1 MLHKY
6 HNYLI
11 DKGKSQNT
19 VLSYI
24 NDLQIFIQEMRVN
37 PDSYVISNDI
47 KKWIRD
53 MLNPKEGKAL
63 SVSTINRRLNTLRS
77 YFSWA
82 EREKYIK
89 VNPMT
94 DIKGLKM
101 ADEEHEKIMWLTEKE
116 FEDLLERIRKYPVKT
131 RGVNPEEKY
140 RRDRAIIYIFTYA
153 GLRVEELSN
162 LKITDIDLDLKKI
175 RVIGKRNK
183 VRTIPMSNILYN
195 EVLEWLEFRSK
206 ISKKKEIVIQSPYA
220 FYSQRSE
227 KFSVRG
233 IQAMI
238 ENYSTSD
245 KKLTPHMFRHTF
257 CKRMLKTTNND
268 IEKVRRLAGHS
279 HISTTTR
286 YLKNSYDELTDAVES
301 MPTF

>member
-1 MLHKY
+1 
-6 HNYLI
+6 
-11 DKGKSQNT
+11 
-19 VLSYI
+19 
-24 NDLQIFIQEMRVN
+24 MRLN

-53 MLNPKEGKAL
+53 MLNPREGKAL

-82 EREKYIK
+82 EREQYIK

-94 DIKGLKM
+94 DIKDLKV
-101 ADEEHEKIMWLTEKE
+101 ADEEYEKIMWLTEKE
-116 FEDLLERIRKYPVKT
+116 FEALLERMRKYPVKT

-140 RRDRAIIYIFTYA
+140 RRDRAIIYILTYA
-153 GLRVEELSN
+153 GLRVEELSS

-175 RVIGKRNK
+175 RVIGKGTK
-183 VRTIPMSNILYN
+183 VRTIPMSNFLYN
-195 EVLEWLEFRSK
+195 EVLDWLQFRNK
-206 ISKKKEIVIQSPYA
+206 IAKDKEIVDQSPYV

-227 KFSVRG
+227 KFSIRG

-238 ENYSTSD
+238 ENYSTSG

-257 CKRMLKTTNND
+257 CKWMLKATNND

-286 YLKNSYDELTDAVES
+286 YLKNSFDELTDAVEA
-301 MPTF
+301 MPIF

>member
-6 HNYLI
+6 RKYLI

-24 NDLQIFIQEMRVN
+24 NDLQIFFQEMRLN

-47 KKWIRD
+47 KKWTRN
-53 MLNPKEGKAL
+53 MLNPREGKTL

-82 EREKYIK
+82 EREQYIK
-89 VNPMT
+89 VNPMR
-94 DIKGLKM
+94 DIKDLKV
-101 ADEEHEKIMWLTEKE
+101 ADEEYEKIMWLTEKE
-116 FEDLLERIRKYPVKT
+116 FEALLDRMRKYPVKT

-140 RRDRAIIYIFTYA
+140 RRDRAIIYILTYA
-153 GLRVEELSN
+153 GLRVEELSS
-162 LKITDIDLDLKKI
+162 LKITDIDIDFKKI
-175 RVIGKRNK
+175 RVIGKGTK
-183 VRTIPMSNILYN
+183 VRTVPMSNFLYN
-195 EVLEWLEFRSK
+195 EVLDWLQFRNK
-206 ISKKKEIVIQSPYA
+206 IAKDKEIVNQSPYV

-227 KFSVRG
+227 KFSIRG

-257 CKRMLKTTNND
+257 CKWMLKATNND

-286 YLKNSYDELTDAVES
+286 YLKNSFDELTDAVEA
-301 MPTF
+301 MPIF

>member
-6 HNYLI
+6 RKYLI

-19 VLSYI
+19 LLSYI
-24 NDLQIFIQEMRVN
+24 NDLQIFFQEMRLN

-53 MLNPKEGKAL
+53 MLNPREGKAL

-82 EREKYIK
+82 EREEYIK

-94 DIKGLKM
+94 DIKDLKV
-101 ADEEHEKIMWLTEKE
+101 ADEEYEKIMWLTEKE
-116 FEDLLERIRKYPVKT
+116 FEDLLERMRKYPVKT

-140 RRDRAIIYIFTYA
+140 RRDRAIIYILTYA
-153 GLRVEELSN
+153 GLRVEELSS
-162 LKITDIDLDLKKI
+162 LKIADIDLDLKKI
-175 RVIGKRNK
+175 RVIGKGTK
-183 VRTIPMSNILYN
+183 VRTIPMSNFLYN
-195 EVLEWLEFRSK
+195 EVLDWLQFRNK
-206 ISKKKEIVIQSPYA
+206 IAKDKEIVNQSPYV

-227 KFSVRG
+227 KFSIRG

-238 ENYSTSD
+238 ENYSTLD

-257 CKRMLKTTNND
+257 CKWMLKATNND

-279 HISTTTR
+279 HIATTTR
-286 YLKNSYDELTDAVES
+286 YLKNSFDELTDAVEA
-301 MPTF
+301 MPIF

>member
-6 HNYLI
+6 RNYLI

-19 VLSYI
+19 LLSYI
-24 NDLQIFIQEMRVN
+24 NDLQIFFQEMRLN

-53 MLNPKEGKAL
+53 MLNPREGKAL

-82 EREKYIK
+82 EREQYIK

-94 DIKGLKM
+94 DIKDLKV
-101 ADEEHEKIMWLTEKE
+101 ADEEYEKIMWLTEKE
-116 FEDLLERIRKYPVKT
+116 FEALLERMRKYPVKT

-140 RRDRAIIYIFTYA
+140 RRDRAIIYILTYG
-153 GLRVEELSN
+153 GLRVEELSS

-175 RVIGKRNK
+175 RVIGKGTK
-183 VRTIPMSNILYN
+183 VRTIPMSNFLYN
-195 EVLEWLEFRSK
+195 EVLDWLQFRNK
-206 ISKKKEIVIQSPYA
+206 IAKDKEIVNQSPYV

-227 KFSVRG
+227 KFSIRG

-257 CKRMLKTTNND
+257 CKWMLKATNND

-286 YLKNSYDELTDAVES
+286 YLKNSFDELTDAVEA
-301 MPTF
+301 MPIF

>member
-6 HNYLI
+6 RKYLI

-24 NDLQIFIQEMRVN
+24 NDLQIFFQEMRFN
-37 PDSYVISNDI
+37 SDSYVISNDI

-53 MLNPKEGKAL
+53 MLNPREGKVL

-82 EREKYIK
+82 EREQYIK

-94 DIKGLKM
+94 DIKDLKV
-101 ADEEHEKIMWLTEKE
+101 ADEEYEKIMWLTEKE
-116 FEDLLERIRKYPVKT
+116 FEALLERMRKYPVKT

-140 RRDRAIIYIFTYA
+140 RRDRAIIYILTYA
-153 GLRVEELSN
+153 GLRVEELSS
-162 LKITDIDLDLKKI
+162 LKVTDIDLDLKKV
-175 RVIGKRNK
+175 RVIGKGTK
-183 VRTIPMSNILYN
+183 VRTIPMSNFLYN
-195 EVLEWLEFRSK
+195 EVLDWLQFRNK
-206 ISKKKEIVIQSPYA
+206 IAKDKEIVNQSPYV

-227 KFSVRG
+227 KFSIRG
-233 IQAMI
+233 IQTMI

-257 CKRMLKTTNND
+257 CKWMLKATNND

-286 YLKNSYDELTDAVES
+286 YLKNSFDELTDAVEA
-301 MPTF
+301 MPIF

>member
-6 HNYLI
+6 RKYLI

-24 NDLQIFIQEMRVN
+24 NDLQIFFQEMRLN
-37 PDSYVISNDI
+37 LGSYVISSDI

-53 MLNPKEGKAL
+53 MLNPREGKAL

-82 EREKYIK
+82 EREQYIK

-94 DIKGLKM
+94 DIKDIKVV
-101 ADEEHEKIMWLTEKE
+101 DEEYEKIMWLTEKE
-116 FEDLLERIRKYPVKT
+116 FEALLERMRKYPVKT
-131 RGVNPEEKY
+131 RGVNPEGKY
-140 RRDRAIIYIFTYA
+140 RRDRAIIYILTYA
-153 GLRVEELSN
+153 GLRVEELSS

-175 RVIGKRNK
+175 RVIGKGTK
-183 VRTIPMSNILYN
+183 VRTIPMSNFLYN
-195 EVLEWLEFRSK
+195 EVLDWLQFRNK
-206 ISKKKEIVIQSPYA
+206 IAKDKEIIKQSPYV

-227 KFSVRG
+227 KFSIRG

-257 CKRMLKTTNND
+257 CKWMLKATNND

-286 YLKNSYDELTDAVES
+286 YLKNSFGELTDAVEA
-301 MPTF
+301 MPIF

>member
-6 HNYLI
+6 RKYLI

-19 VLSYI
+19 LLSYI
-24 NDLQIFIQEMRVN
+24 NDLQIFFQEMRLN

-53 MLNPKEGKAL
+53 MLNPREGKAL

-82 EREKYIK
+82 EREQYIK

-94 DIKGLKM
+94 DIKDLKV
-101 ADEEHEKIMWLTEKE
+101 ADEEYEKIMWLTEKE
-116 FEDLLERIRKYPVKT
+116 FEALLERMRKYPVKT

-140 RRDRAIIYIFTYA
+140 RRDRAIIYILTYA
-153 GLRVEELSN
+153 GLRVEELSS

-175 RVIGKRNK
+175 RVIGKGTK
-183 VRTIPMSNILYN
+183 VRTIPMSNFLYN
-195 EVLEWLEFRSK
+195 EVLDWLQFRNK
-206 ISKKKEIVIQSPYA
+206 IAKDKEIVDQSPYV

-227 KFSVRG
+227 KFSIRG

-238 ENYSTSD
+238 ENYSTSG

-257 CKRMLKTTNND
+257 CKWMLKATNND

-286 YLKNSYDELTDAVES
+286 YLKNSFDELTDAVEA
-301 MPTF
+301 MPIF

>member
-6 HNYLI
+6 RKYLI

-19 VLSYI
+19 LLSYI
-24 NDLQIFIQEMRVN
+24 NDLQIFFQEMRLN

-53 MLNPKEGKAL
+53 MLNPREGKAL

-82 EREKYIK
+82 EREQYIK

-94 DIKGLKM
+94 DIKDLKV
-101 ADEEHEKIMWLTEKE
+101 ADEEYEKIMWLTEKE
-116 FEDLLERIRKYPVKT
+116 FEALLERMRKYPVKT

-140 RRDRAIIYIFTYA
+140 RRDRAIIYILTYA
-153 GLRVEELSN
+153 GLRVEELSS

-175 RVIGKRNK
+175 RVIGKGTK
-183 VRTIPMSNILYN
+183 VRTIPMSNFLYN
-195 EVLEWLEFRSK
+195 EVLDWLQFRNK
-206 ISKKKEIVIQSPYA
+206 IAKDKEIVNQSPYV

-227 KFSVRG
+227 KFSIRG

-257 CKRMLKTTNND
+257 CKWMLKATNND
-268 IEKVRRLAGHS
+268 IEKIRRLAGHS

-286 YLKNSYDELTDAVES
+286 YLKNSFDELTDAVEA
-301 MPTF
+301 MPIF

>member
-6 HNYLI
+6 RNYLI

-24 NDLQIFIQEMRVN
+24 NDLQIFFQEMGVN

-47 KKWIRD
+47 KKWIRN

-82 EREKYIK
+82 ERKKYIK

-116 FEDLLERIRKYPVKT
+116 FEDLLERMRKHPVKT

-140 RRDRAIIYIFTYA
+140 RRDRAIIYILTYA

-175 RVIGKRNK
+175 RVIGKGTK
-183 VRTIPMSNILYN
+183 VRTIPMSNFLYN
-195 EVLEWLEFRSK
+195 EVLEWLQFRSK
-206 ISKKKEIVIQSPYA
+206 ISKEKEIVTQSPYA

-227 KFSVRG
+227 KFSIRG

-238 ENYSTSD
+238 ENYSTSG

-257 CKRMLKTTNND
+257 CKWMLKATNND

-286 YLKNSYDELTDAVES
+286 YLKNSYEELTDAVEA
-301 MPTF
+301 MPIF

>member
-6 HNYLI
+6 RKYLI

-24 NDLQIFIQEMRVN
+24 NDLQIFFQEMRLN

-53 MLNPKEGKAL
+53 MLNPREGKAL

-82 EREKYIK
+82 DREQYIK

-94 DIKGLKM
+94 DIKDLKV
-101 ADEEHEKIMWLTEKE
+101 ADEEYEKIMWLTEKE
-116 FEDLLERIRKYPVKT
+116 FEALLERMRKYPVKT

-140 RRDRAIIYIFTYA
+140 RRDRAIIYILTYA

-175 RVIGKRNK
+175 RVIGKGTK
-183 VRTIPMSNILYN
+183 IRTIPMSNFLYN
-195 EVLEWLEFRSK
+195 EVLDWLQFRNK
-206 ISKKKEIVIQSPYA
+206 IAKDKEIVNQSPYV

-227 KFSVRG
+227 KFSIRG

-238 ENYSTSD
+238 ENYSTLD

-257 CKRMLKTTNND
+257 CKWMLKATNND

-286 YLKNSYDELTDAVES
+286 YLKNSFDELTDAVEA
-301 MPTF
+301 MPIF

>member
-6 HNYLI
+6 RNYLI
-11 DKGKSQNT
+11 DKGKSRNT

-24 NDLQIFIQEMRVN
+24 NDLQIFFQEMGVN
-37 PDSYVISNDI
+37 PDSYVISSDI
-47 KKWIRD
+47 KKWTRD

-82 EREKYIK
+82 EREKYIT

-94 DIKGLKM
+94 DIKDLKM
-101 ADEEHEKIMWLTEKE
+101 ADEEHEKITWLTEKE
-116 FEDLLERIRKYPVKT
+116 FKDLLERMRKHPVKT

-140 RRDRAIIYIFTYA
+140 RRDRAIIYILTYA

-175 RVIGKRNK
+175 RVIGKGTT
-183 VRTIPMSNILYN
+183 VRTIPMSNFLYN
-195 EVLEWLEFRSK
+195 EVLEWLQFRSK
-206 ISKKKEIVIQSPYA
+206 ISKGKEIVTQSPYA

-227 KFSVRG
+227 KFSIRG

-257 CKRMLKTTNND
+257 CKWMLKASNND

-286 YLKNSYDELTDAVES
+286 YLKNFYDELTNEVES
-301 MPTF
+301 MPIF

>member
-6 HNYLI
+6 RKYLI

-19 VLSYI
+19 LLSYI
-24 NDLQIFIQEMRVN
+24 NDLQIFFQEMRLN

-53 MLNPKEGKAL
+53 MLNPREGKAL

-82 EREKYIK
+82 EREQYIK

-94 DIKGLKM
+94 DIKDLKV
-101 ADEEHEKIMWLTEKE
+101 ADEEYEKIMWLTEKE
-116 FEDLLERIRKYPVKT
+116 FEALLERMRQYPVKT

-140 RRDRAIIYIFTYA
+140 RRDRAIIYILTYA
-153 GLRVEELSN
+153 GLRVEELSS

-175 RVIGKRNK
+175 RVIGKGTK
-183 VRTIPMSNILYN
+183 VRTIPMSNFLYN
-195 EVLEWLEFRSK
+195 EVLDWLQFRNK
-206 ISKKKEIVIQSPYA
+206 IAKDKEIVNQSPYV

-227 KFSVRG
+227 KFSIRG

-238 ENYSTSD
+238 ENYSTLD

-257 CKRMLKTTNND
+257 CKWMLKATNND

-279 HISTTTR
+279 HIATTTR
-286 YLKNSYDELTDAVES
+286 YLKNSFDELTDAVEA
-301 MPTF
+301 MPIF

>member
-6 HNYLI
+6 RNYLI
-11 DKGKSQNT
+11 NKGKSPNT

-24 NDLQIFIQEMRVN
+24 NDLQMFFQETKLS
-37 PDSYVISNDI
+37 PDSYVINNDI
-47 KKWIRD
+47 KIWVNN
-53 MLNPKEGKAL
+53 MLNPKEGRTL

-94 DIKGLKM
+94 EIKDLKIV
-101 ADEEHEKIMWLTEKE
+101 DEEHEKIMWLSEKE
-116 FEDLLERIRKYPVKT
+116 FEDLLERMRKYQVKT

-140 RRDRAIIYIFTYA
+140 RKDRAIIYILTYA
-153 GLRVEELSN
+153 GLRVEEISN

-175 RVIGKRNK
+175 RVIGKGNK
-183 VRTIPMSNILYN
+183 VRTIPMSNFLYN
-195 EVLEWLEFRSK
+195 EVLEWLQFRNK
-206 ISKKKEIVIQSPYA
+206 IAKEKEIVNQSSYV

-227 KFSVRG
+227 KFSIRG

-257 CKRMLKTTNND
+257 CKWMLKATNND

-286 YLKNSYDELTDAVES
+286 YLKNSFDELTDAVEA
-301 MPTF
+301 MLIF

>member
-1 MLHKY
+1 M
-6 HNYLI
+6 
-11 DKGKSQNT
+11 G
-19 VLSYI
+19 
-24 NDLQIFIQEMRVN
+24 VN
-37 PDSYVISNDI
+37 PDSYVISNNI

-53 MLNPKEGKAL
+53 MLNSKEGKAL

-116 FEDLLERIRKYPVKT
+116 FEDLLERMRKYPVKT

-140 RRDRAIIYIFTYA
+140 RRDRAIIYILTYA

-175 RVIGKRNK
+175 RVIGKGTK
-183 VRTIPMSNILYN
+183 VRTIPMSNFLYN
-195 EVLEWLEFRSK
+195 EVLEWLQFRSK
-206 ISKKKEIVIQSPYA
+206 ISKEKEIVIQSPYA

-227 KFSVRG
+227 KFSIRG
-233 IQAMI
+233 IQVMI
-238 ENYSTSD
+238 ENYSTSG

-257 CKRMLKTTNND
+257 CKWMLKATNND

-286 YLKNSYDELTDAVES
+286 YLKNSYEELTDAVEA
-301 MPTF
+301 MPIF

>member
-6 HNYLI
+6 RNYLI

-24 NDLQIFIQEMRVN
+24 NDLQIFFQEMGVN

-116 FEDLLERIRKYPVKT
+116 FEDLLERMRKYPVKT

-140 RRDRAIIYIFTYA
+140 RRDRAIIYILTYA

-162 LKITDIDLDLKKI
+162 LKITDIDLDFKKI
-175 RVIGKRNK
+175 RVIGKGTK
-183 VRTIPMSNILYN
+183 VRTIPMSNFLYN
-195 EVLEWLEFRSK
+195 EVLEWLQFRSK
-206 ISKKKEIVIQSPYA
+206 ISKEKEIVTQSPYA

-227 KFSVRG
+227 KFSIRG

-238 ENYSTSD
+238 ENYSTSGE
-245 KKLTPHMFRHTF
+245 KLTPHMFRHTF
-257 CKRMLKTTNND
+257 CKWMLKATNND

-286 YLKNSYDELTDAVES
+286 YLKNSYEELTDAVEA
-301 MPTF
+301 MPIF

>member
-6 HNYLI
+6 RNYLI

-19 VLSYI
+19 VISYI
-24 NDLQIFIQEMRVN
+24 NDLQIFFQEMGVN

-89 VNPMT
+89 VNPMI

-116 FEDLLERIRKYPVKT
+116 FEDLLGRMRKYPVKT

-140 RRDRAIIYIFTYA
+140 RRDRAIIYILTYA

-175 RVIGKRNK
+175 RVIGKGTK
-183 VRTIPMSNILYN
+183 VRTIPMSNFLYN
-195 EVLEWLEFRSK
+195 EVLEWLQFRSK
-206 ISKKKEIVIQSPYA
+206 ISKGKEIVTQSPYA

-227 KFSVRG
+227 KFSIRG

-238 ENYSTSD
+238 ENYSTSG

-257 CKRMLKTTNND
+257 CKWMLKATNND
-268 IEKVRRLAGHS
+268 IEKVRRLAGHT

-286 YLKNSYDELTDAVES
+286 YLKNSYEELTDAVEA
-301 MPTF
+301 MPIF

>member
-6 HNYLI
+6 RKYLI

-19 VLSYI
+19 LLSYI
-24 NDLQIFIQEMRVN
+24 NDLQIFFQEMRLN

-53 MLNPKEGKAL
+53 MLNPREGKAL

-82 EREKYIK
+82 EREQYIK

-94 DIKGLKM
+94 DIKDLKV
-101 ADEEHEKIMWLTEKE
+101 ADEEYEKIMWLKEKE
-116 FEDLLERIRKYPVKT
+116 FEALLERMRKYPVKT

-140 RRDRAIIYIFTYA
+140 RRDRAIIYILTYA
-153 GLRVEELSN
+153 GLRVEELSS

-175 RVIGKRNK
+175 RVIGKGTK
-183 VRTIPMSNILYN
+183 VRTIPMSNFLYN
-195 EVLEWLEFRSK
+195 EVLDWLQFRNK
-206 ISKKKEIVIQSPYA
+206 MAKDKEIVNQSPYV

-227 KFSVRG
+227 KFSIRG

-257 CKRMLKTTNND
+257 CKWMLKATNND

-286 YLKNSYDELTDAVES
+286 YLKNSFDELTDAVEA
-301 MPTF
+301 MPIF

>member
-6 HNYLI
+6 RKYLI

-19 VLSYI
+19 LLSYI
-24 NDLQIFIQEMRVN
+24 NDLQIFFQEMRLN

-53 MLNPKEGKAL
+53 MLNPREGKAL

-82 EREKYIK
+82 EREQYIK

-94 DIKGLKM
+94 DIKDLKV
-101 ADEEHEKIMWLTEKE
+101 ADEEYEKIMWLTEKE
-116 FEDLLERIRKYPVKT
+116 FEALLERMRKYPVKT

-140 RRDRAIIYIFTYA
+140 RRDRAIIYILTYA
-153 GLRVEELSN
+153 GLRVEELSS

-175 RVIGKRNK
+175 RVIGKGTK
-183 VRTIPMSNILYN
+183 VRTIPMSNFLYN
-195 EVLEWLEFRSK
+195 EVLDWLQFRNK
-206 ISKKKEIVIQSPYA
+206 IAKDKEIVNQSPYV

-227 KFSVRG
+227 KFSIRG

-257 CKRMLKTTNND
+257 CKWMLKATNND

-286 YLKNSYDELTDAVES
+286 YLKNSFDELTDAVEA
-301 MPTF
+301 MPIF

>member
-6 HNYLI
+6 RKYLI

-19 VLSYI
+19 LLSYI
-24 NDLQIFIQEMRVN
+24 NDLQIFFQEMRLN

-47 KKWIRD
+47 KKWIRA
-53 MLNPKEGKAL
+53 MLNPREGKAL

-82 EREKYIK
+82 EREQYIK
-89 VNPMT
+89 VNPMI
-94 DIKGLKM
+94 DIKDLKV
-101 ADEEHEKIMWLTEKE
+101 ADEEYEKIMWLTEKE
-116 FEDLLERIRKYPVKT
+116 FEALLERMRKYPVKT

-140 RRDRAIIYIFTYA
+140 RRDRAIIYILTYA
-153 GLRVEELSN
+153 GLRVEELSS
-162 LKITDIDLDLKKI
+162 LKITDIDLDLKKL
-175 RVIGKRNK
+175 RVIGKGTK
-183 VRTIPMSNILYN
+183 VRTIPMSNFLYN
-195 EVLEWLEFRSK
+195 EVFDWLQFRNK
-206 ISKKKEIVIQSPYA
+206 IAKDKEIVNQSPYV

-227 KFSVRG
+227 KFSIRG

-257 CKRMLKTTNND
+257 CKWMLKATNND

-286 YLKNSYDELTDAVES
+286 YLKNSFDELTDAVEA
-301 MPTF
+301 MPIF

>member
-6 HNYLI
+6 RKYLI

-19 VLSYI
+19 VRSYI
-24 NDLQIFIQEMRVN
+24 NDLQIFFQEMRLN

-53 MLNPKEGKAL
+53 MLNPREGKAL

-77 YFSWA
+77 YFSWV
-82 EREKYIK
+82 EREQYIK

-94 DIKGLKM
+94 DIKDLKVV
-101 ADEEHEKIMWLTEKE
+101 DGEYEKIMWLTEKE
-116 FEDLLERIRKYPVKT
+116 FETLLERMRRYPVKT

-140 RRDRAIIYIFTYA
+140 RRDRAIIYILTYA

-175 RVIGKRNK
+175 RVIGKGTK
-183 VRTIPMSNILYN
+183 VRTIPMSNFLYN
-195 EVLEWLEFRSK
+195 EVLDWIQFRNK
-206 ISKKKEIVIQSPYA
+206 IAKDKDIVNQSPYV

-227 KFSVRG
+227 KFSIRG

-257 CKRMLKTTNND
+257 CKWMLKATNND

-286 YLKNSYDELTDAVES
+286 YLKNSFDELTDAVEA
-301 MPTF
+301 MPIF

>member
-6 HNYLI
+6 RKYLI

-19 VLSYI
+19 LLSYI
-24 NDLQIFIQEMRVN
+24 NDLQIFFQEMRLN

-53 MLNPKEGKAL
+53 MLNPREGKAL

-82 EREKYIK
+82 EREQYIK

-94 DIKGLKM
+94 DIKDLKV
-101 ADEEHEKIMWLTEKE
+101 ADEEYEKIMWLTEKE
-116 FEDLLERIRKYPVKT
+116 FEDLLERMRKYPVKT

-140 RRDRAIIYIFTYA
+140 RRDRAIIYILTYA
-153 GLRVEELSN
+153 GLRVEELSS

-175 RVIGKRNK
+175 RVIGKGTK
-183 VRTIPMSNILYN
+183 VRTIPMSNFLYN
-195 EVLEWLEFRSK
+195 EVLDWLQFRNK
-206 ISKKKEIVIQSPYA
+206 IAKDKEIVNQSPYV

-227 KFSVRG
+227 KFSIRG

-238 ENYSTSD
+238 ENYSTLD

-257 CKRMLKTTNND
+257 CKWMLKATNND

-279 HISTTTR
+279 HIATTTR
-286 YLKNSYDELTDAVES
+286 YLKSSFDELTDAVEA
-301 MPTF
+301 MPIF

>member
-6 HNYLI
+6 RNYLI

-19 VLSYI
+19 IKSYI
-24 NDLQIFIQEMRVN
+24 NDLQIFFQETGFSPN
-37 PDSYVISNDI
+37 SYVISNDI
-47 KKWIRD
+47 KRWVRD
-53 MLNPKEGKAL
+53 MLNPKEGRAL

-77 YFSWA
+77 FFCWA

-89 VNPMT
+89 VNPMIE
-94 DIKGLKM
+94 IKDLKI

-116 FEDLLERIRKYPVKT
+116 FEDLLERMRKYPLKT

-140 RRDRAIIYIFTYA
+140 RRDRAIIYILTYA
-153 GLRVEELSN
+153 GMRVEELSN

-175 RVIGKRNK
+175 RVIGKGTK
-183 VRTIPMSNILYN
+183 VRTIPMSNFLYN
-195 EVLEWLEFRSK
+195 EVLEWLQYRSK
-206 ISKKKEIVIQSPYA
+206 MSKEKEIVIQSPYV

-227 KFSVRG
+227 KFSIRG
-233 IQAMI
+233 IQTMI
-238 ENYSTSD
+238 ENYSTSG

-257 CKRMLKTTNND
+257 CKWMLKATNND

-286 YLKNSYDELTDAVES
+286 YLKNSYDELTDAVEA

>member
-6 HNYLI
+6 RKYLI

-19 VLSYI
+19 LLSYI
-24 NDLQIFIQEMRVN
+24 NDLQIFFQEMRLN

-53 MLNPKEGKAL
+53 MLNPREGKAL

-82 EREKYIK
+82 EREQYIK

-94 DIKGLKM
+94 DIKDLKV
-101 ADEEHEKIMWLTEKE
+101 ADEEYEKIMWLTEKE
-116 FEDLLERIRKYPVKT
+116 FEDLLERMRKYPVKT

-140 RRDRAIIYIFTYA
+140 RRDRAIIYILTYA
-153 GLRVEELSN
+153 GLRVEELSS

-175 RVIGKRNK
+175 RVIGKGTK
-183 VRTIPMSNILYN
+183 VRTIPMSNFLYN
-195 EVLEWLEFRSK
+195 EVLDWLQFRNK
-206 ISKKKEIVIQSPYA
+206 IAKDKEIVNQSPYV

-227 KFSVRG
+227 KFSIRG

-238 ENYSTSD
+238 ENYSTLD

-257 CKRMLKTTNND
+257 CKWMLKATNND

-279 HISTTTR
+279 HIATTTR
-286 YLKNSYDELTDAVES
+286 YLKNSFDELTDAVEA
-301 MPTF
+301 MPIF

>member
-116 FEDLLERIRKYPVKT
+116 FEDLLERIRNYPVKT

-175 RVIGKRNK
+175 RVIGKGNK

-286 YLKNSYDELTDAVES
+286 YLKNSYDEITDVVES

>member
-6 HNYLI
+6 RNYLI

-24 NDLQIFIQEMRVN
+24 NDLQIFFQEMRLN

-53 MLNPKEGKAL
+53 MLNPREGKAL

-77 YFSWA
+77 YFSWV
-82 EREKYIK
+82 EREQYIK

-94 DIKGLKM
+94 DIKDLKVV
-101 ADEEHEKIMWLTEKE
+101 DGEYEKIMWLTEKE
-116 FEDLLERIRKYPVKT
+116 FETLLERMRKYPVKT

-140 RRDRAIIYIFTYA
+140 RRDRAIIYILTYA

-175 RVIGKRNK
+175 RVIGKGTK
-183 VRTIPMSNILYN
+183 VRTIPMSNFLYN
-195 EVLEWLEFRSK
+195 EVLDWLQFRNK
-206 ISKKKEIVIQSPYA
+206 IVKEKEIVNQSPYV

-227 KFSVRG
+227 KFSIRG

-257 CKRMLKTTNND
+257 CKWMLKATNND

-286 YLKNSYDELTDAVES
+286 YLKNSFDELTDAVEA
-301 MPTF
+301 MPIF

>member
-6 HNYLI
+6 RKYLI

-24 NDLQIFIQEMRVN
+24 NDLQIFFQEMRLN

-53 MLNPKEGKAL
+53 MLNPREGKAL

-82 EREKYIK
+82 EREQYIK

-94 DIKGLKM
+94 DIKDLKV
-101 ADEEHEKIMWLTEKE
+101 ADEEYEKIMWLTEKE
-116 FEDLLERIRKYPVKT
+116 FEALLERMRKYPVKT

-140 RRDRAIIYIFTYA
+140 RRDRAIIYILTYA
-153 GLRVEELSN
+153 GLRVEELSS
-162 LKITDIDLDLKKI
+162 LKIIDIDLDLKKI
-175 RVIGKRNK
+175 RVIGKGTK
-183 VRTIPMSNILYN
+183 VRTIPMSNFLYN
-195 EVLEWLEFRSK
+195 EVLDWLQFRNK
-206 ISKKKEIVIQSPYA
+206 IARDKEIVNQSPYV

-227 KFSVRG
+227 KFSIRG

-257 CKRMLKTTNND
+257 CKWMLKATNND

-286 YLKNSYDELTDAVES
+286 YLKNSFDELTDAVEA
-301 MPTF
+301 MPIF

>member
-6 HNYLI
+6 RKYLI

-24 NDLQIFIQEMRVN
+24 NDLQIFFQEIRLN

-53 MLNPKEGKAL
+53 MLNPREGKAL

-82 EREKYIK
+82 EREQYIK

-94 DIKGLKM
+94 DIKDLKV
-101 ADEEHEKIMWLTEKE
+101 ADEEYEKIMWLTEKE
-116 FEDLLERIRKYPVKT
+116 FEALLERMRKYPVKT

-175 RVIGKRNK
+175 RVIGKGTK
-183 VRTIPMSNILYN
+183 VRTIPMSNFLYN
-195 EVLEWLEFRSK
+195 EVLDWIQFRNK
-206 ISKKKEIVIQSPYA
+206 IAKDKEIVNQSPYV

-227 KFSVRG
+227 KFSIRG

-238 ENYSTSD
+238 ENYSTPD

-257 CKRMLKTTNND
+257 CKWMLKATNND
-268 IEKVRRLAGHS
+268 IEKVRRLAGHN

-286 YLKNSYDELTDAVES
+286 YLKNSFDELTDAVEA
-301 MPTF
+301 MPIF

>member
-6 HNYLI
+6 RKYLI

-24 NDLQIFIQEMRVN
+24 NDLQIFFQEMRLN

-53 MLNPKEGKAL
+53 MLNPREDKAL

-77 YFSWA
+77 YFSWS
-82 EREKYIK
+82 EREQYIK

-94 DIKGLKM
+94 DIKDLKVV
-101 ADEEHEKIMWLTEKE
+101 DGEYEKIMWLTEKE
-116 FEDLLERIRKYPVKT
+116 FETLLERMRKYPVKT

-140 RRDRAIIYIFTYA
+140 RRDRAIIYILTYA

-175 RVIGKRNK
+175 RVIGKGTK
-183 VRTIPMSNILYN
+183 VRTIPMSNFLYN
-195 EVLEWLEFRSK
+195 EVLDWLQFRSK
-206 ISKKKEIVIQSPYA
+206 IAKDKEIVNQSPYV

-227 KFSVRG
+227 KFSIRG

-257 CKRMLKTTNND
+257 CKWMLKATNND

-286 YLKNSYDELTDAVES
+286 YLKNSFDELTDAVEA
-301 MPTF
+301 MPIF

>member
-1 MLHKY
+1 MLYKY
-6 HNYLI
+6 RNYLV

-24 NDLQIFIQEMRVN
+24 NDLHIFFQEMGIN

-47 KKWIRD
+47 KRWIRN

-63 SVSTINRRLNTLRS
+63 SVSTINRRLNTLRG

-82 EREKYIK
+82 ERKKYIK

-116 FEDLLERIRKYPVKT
+116 FEDLLERMRKHPVKT
-131 RGVNPEEKY
+131 RGINPEEKY
-140 RRDRAIIYIFTYA
+140 RRDRAIIYILTYA

-175 RVIGKRNK
+175 RIIGKETK
-183 VRTIPMSNILYN
+183 VRTIPMSNFLYN
-195 EVLEWLEFRSK
+195 EVLEWLQFRSK
-206 ISKKKEIVIQSPYA
+206 ISKGKEIVTQSPYA

-227 KFSVRG
+227 KFSIRG

-238 ENYSTSD
+238 ENYSTSG
-245 KKLTPHMFRHTF
+245 KKITPHMFRHTF
-257 CKRMLKTTNND
+257 CKWMLKATNND

-279 HISTTTR
+279 HISTTIR
-286 YLKNSYDELTDAVES
+286 YLKNSYEELTDAVEA
-301 MPTF
+301 MPIF

>member
-6 HNYLI
+6 RKYLI

-24 NDLQIFIQEMRVN
+24 NDLQIFFQEMRLN
-37 PDSYVISNDI
+37 PGSYVISNDI

-53 MLNPKEGKAL
+53 MLNPREGKAL

-77 YFSWA
+77 YFSWV
-82 EREKYIK
+82 EREQYIK
-89 VNPMT
+89 VNPMR
-94 DIKGLKM
+94 DIKDLKV
-101 ADEEHEKIMWLTEKE
+101 ADEEYEKIMWLTEKE
-116 FEDLLERIRKYPVKT
+116 FEALLDRMRKHPVNT

-140 RRDRAIIYIFTYA
+140 RRDRAIIYILTYA
-153 GLRVEELSN
+153 GLRVEELSS

-175 RVIGKRNK
+175 RVIGKGTK
-183 VRTIPMSNILYN
+183 IRTVPMSNFLYS
-195 EVLEWLEFRSK
+195 EVWDWLQFRNK
-206 ISKKKEIVIQSPYA
+206 IAKDKEIVNQSPYV

-227 KFSVRG
+227 KFSIRG

-257 CKRMLKTTNND
+257 CKWMLKATNND

-286 YLKNSYDELTDAVES
+286 YLKNSFDELTDAVEA
-301 MPTF
+301 MPIF

>member
-6 HNYLI
+6 RKYLI

-24 NDLQIFIQEMRVN
+24 NDLQIFFQEMRLN

-53 MLNPKEGKAL
+53 MLNPREGKAL

-82 EREKYIK
+82 DREQYIK

-94 DIKGLKM
+94 DIKDLKV
-101 ADEEHEKIMWLTEKE
+101 ADEEYEKIMWLTEKE
-116 FEDLLERIRKYPVKT
+116 FEALLERMRKYPVKT

-140 RRDRAIIYIFTYA
+140 RRDRAIIYILTYA

-175 RVIGKRNK
+175 RVIGKGTK
-183 VRTIPMSNILYN
+183 VRTIPMSNFLYN
-195 EVLEWLEFRSK
+195 EVLDWLQFRNK
-206 ISKKKEIVIQSPYA
+206 IAQDKEIVNQSPYV

-227 KFSVRG
+227 KFSIRG

-238 ENYSTSD
+238 ENYSTLD

-257 CKRMLKTTNND
+257 CKWMLKATNND

-286 YLKNSYDELTDAVES
+286 YLKNSFDELTDAVEA
-301 MPTF
+301 MPIF

>member
-6 HNYLI
+6 RKYLI

-24 NDLQIFIQEMRVN
+24 NDLQIFFQEMRLN

-53 MLNPKEGKAL
+53 MLNPQEGKAL

-77 YFSWA
+77 YFSWG
-82 EREKYIK
+82 EREQYIK

-94 DIKGLKM
+94 DIKDLKVV
-101 ADEEHEKIMWLTEKE
+101 DGEYEKIMWLTEKE
-116 FEDLLERIRKYPVKT
+116 FETLLERMRKYPVKT

-140 RRDRAIIYIFTYA
+140 RRDRAIIYILTYA

-175 RVIGKRNK
+175 RVIGKGTK
-183 VRTIPMSNILYN
+183 VRTIPMSNFLYN
-195 EVLEWLEFRSK
+195 EVLDWLQFRNK
-206 ISKKKEIVIQSPYA
+206 IAKDKEIVNHSPYV

-227 KFSVRG
+227 KFSIRG

-238 ENYSTSD
+238 ENYSTLD

-257 CKRMLKTTNND
+257 CKWMLKATNND

-286 YLKNSYDELTDAVES
+286 YLKNSFEELTDAVEA
-301 MPTF
+301 MPIF